1 MINQATETMLK
12 AMKMTGMANEL
23 ARQNANPKSVREMS
37 FDERLAQ
44 LVDAEWRKRQASKLE
59 KCMKDACLRYRRAQ
73 IEDIEY
79 YPDRKLDKSMMNQLA
94 TCSFV
99 DHGHH
104 IILHG
109 DSGNGKTFI
118 GCALGNAACRRFK
131 RVRYIRMQ
139 ELLESLE
146 LARLEGNY
154 RKTVNAYR
162 KLDLLILDEFLIK
175 RLTEKQASDL
185 LEIVEIR
192 SHGDEELGTAGRSTI
207 FCSQYDSADWY
218 ERLSPNDDDED
229 NPETEAIIDRIVH
242 NAIDIHIEGK
252 MSMRQRHG
260 LDAPV
265 EDAGVTVGVGSTVK
279 GGGSR

>member
-1 MINQATETMLK
+1 MISQATDTTLR
-12 AMKMTGMANEL
+12 AMKLTGMANEL
-23 ARQNANPKSVREMS
+23 ARQIANPKSVREMS

-44 LVDAEWRKRQASKLE
+44 LVDAEWHKRQASKLE

-73 IEDIEY
+73 MEDIEY
-79 YPDRKLDKSMMNQLA
+79 FPDRKLDKAQMKQLA

-139 ELLESLE
+139 ELLEILA

-154 RKTVNAYR
+154 RKVVNSYK
-162 KLDLLILDEFLIK
+162 KLDLLILDEFLIRK
-175 RLTEKQASDL
+175 LTEEQASDL

-192 SHGDEELGTAGRSTI
+192 SHGNEDLGTAGISTI
-207 FCSQYDSADWY
+207 FCSQYGYEDWY
-218 ERLSPNDDDED
+218 ERLSPGEEER

-242 NAIDIHIEGK
+242 NAMDIHIEGK

-265 EDAGVTVGVGSTVK
+265 EEAGVTVGAGSTVK
-279 GGGSR
+279 GGDPQ

>member
-1 MINQATETMLK
+1 MISQATDTTLR
-12 AMKMTGMANEL
+12 AMKLTGIANEL
-23 ARQNANPKSVREMS
+23 ARQIANPKSIQEMS

-73 IEDIEY
+73 VEDIEY
-79 YPDRKLDKSMMNQLA
+79 YPDRKLDKAQMKQLA

-99 DHGHH
+99 DQGHH

-139 ELLESLE
+139 ELLEILA

-154 RKTVNAYR
+154 RKVVNSYK
-162 KLDLLILDEFLIK
+162 KLDLLILDEFLIRK
-175 RLTEKQASDL
+175 LTEEQASDL

-192 SHGDEELGTAGRSTI
+192 SHGNEDLGTAGISTI
-207 FCSQYDSADWY
+207 FCSQYGYEDWY
-218 ERLSPNDDDED
+218 ERLSPGEEER

-252 MSMRQRHG
+252 ISMRQRHG

-265 EDAGVTVGVGSTVK
+265 EEAGVTVGAGSTVK
-279 GGGSR
+279 GGDSQ

>member
-1 MINQATETMLK
+1 
-12 AMKMTGMANEL
+12 MKLTGMANEL
-23 ARQNANPKSVREMS
+23 ARQTSNPKSVLEMS
-37 FDERLAQ
+37 FDERFAL

-59 KCMKDACLRYRRAQ
+59 KCMKVAGLRYRRAQ

-79 YPDRKLDKSMMNQLA
+79 YPDRKLNKAQMKQLA

-104 IILHG
+104 IIIHG
-109 DSGNGKTFI
+109 DSGNGKTYV
-118 GCALGNAACRRFK
+118 GCAIGNAACRRLK
-131 RVRYIRMQ
+131 RVQYLRMQ
-139 ELLESLE
+139 ELLEILA

-154 RKTVNAYR
+154 RKVVNAFK
-162 KLDLLILDEFLIK
+162 KLDLLILDEFLIRK
-175 RLTEKQASDL
+175 LTEEQASDL

-192 SHGDEELGTAGRSTI
+192 SHGDEEQNTAGRSTI
-207 FCSQYDSADWY
+207 FCSQYGSEDWY
-218 ERLSPNDDDED
+218 ERLSPGDEER

-265 EDAGVTVGVGSTVK
+265 ENAGVTVGAGSTVK
-279 GGGSR
+279 GGDSL

>member
-1 MINQATETMLK
+1 
-12 AMKMTGMANEL
+12 MKLTGMANEL
-23 ARQNANPKSVREMS
+23 ARQIANPKSVSEMT

-44 LVDAEWRKRQASKLE
+44 LVDAEWRKRQASKLK
-59 KCMKDACLRYRRAQ
+59 KCMNDACLRYRRAQ

-79 YPDRKLDKSMMNQLA
+79 YPDRKLSKAKMKELA

-99 DHGHH
+99 DNGHH

-118 GCALGNAACRRFK
+118 GCALGNAACRKFK
-131 RVRYIRMQ
+131 KVRYIRMQ

-154 RKTVNAYR
+154 RKTVNAYK
-162 KLDLLILDEFLIK
+162 KLDLLILDEFLIRK
-175 RLTEKQASDL
+175 LTEQQASDL

-192 SHGDEELGTAGRSTI
+192 SHGDEELNTAGRSTI
-207 FCSQYDSADWY
+207 FCSQYGSEDWY
-218 ERLSPNDDDED
+218 ERLSPDEEER
-229 NPETEAIIDRIVH
+229 NPETEAISDRIVH
-242 NAIDIHIEGK
+242 NAIDIHIKGK

-265 EDAGVTVGVGSTVK
+265 EEAGVTVGAGSTVN
-279 GGGSR
+279 GGVSQ

>member
-1 MINQATETMLK
+1 MISQATDTTLR
-12 AMKMTGMANEL
+12 AMKLTGMANEL
-23 ARQNANPKSVREMS
+23 ARQIANPKSVREMS

-73 IEDIEY
+73 MEDIEY
-79 YPDRKLDKSMMNQLA
+79 FPDRKLDKAQMKQLA

-139 ELLESLE
+139 ELLEILA

-154 RKTVNAYR
+154 RKVVISYK
-162 KLDLLILDEFLIK
+162 KLDLLILDEFLIRK
-175 RLTEKQASDL
+175 LTEEQASDL

-192 SHGDEELGTAGRSTI
+192 SHGNEDLGTAGISTI
-207 FCSQYDSADWY
+207 FCSQYGYEDWY
-218 ERLSPNDDDED
+218 ERLSPGEEER

-242 NAIDIHIEGK
+242 NAIDINIEGK
-252 MSMRQRHG
+252 ISMRQRHG

-265 EDAGVTVGVGSTVK
+265 EEAGVTVGAGSTVK
-279 GGGSR
+279 GGDSQ

>member
-1 MINQATETMLK
+1 MISQATDTTLR
-12 AMKMTGMANEL
+12 AMKLTGMANEL
-23 ARQNANPKSVREMS
+23 ARQVSNPKSVLEMS

-59 KCMKDACLRYRRAQ
+59 KCMKDAGLRYRRAQ
-73 IEDIEY
+73 MEDIEY
-79 YPDRKLDKSMMNQLA
+79 YPDRKLDKTQMKQLA

-99 DHGHH
+99 DYGHH

-109 DSGNGKTFI
+109 DSGNGKTYI

-139 ELLESLE
+139 ELLESLS

-154 RKTVNAYR
+154 RKVVNTYK
-162 KLDLLILDEFLIK
+162 KLDLLILDEFLIRK
-175 RLTEKQASDL
+175 LTEEQASDL

-192 SHGDEELGTAGRSTI
+192 SHGDEEENTAGRSTI
-207 FCSQYDSADWY
+207 FCSQYGSEDWY
-218 ERLSPNDDDED
+218 ERLSPGDEER

-260 LDAPV
+260 LDAPA
-265 EDAGVTVGVGSTVK
+265 ENASVTVGAGSTVT
-279 GGGSR
+279 GGDPQ

>member
-1 MINQATETMLK
+1 
-12 AMKMTGMANEL
+12 MKLTGMANEL
-23 ARQNANPKSVREMS
+23 ARQIANPKSVLEMS

-73 IEDIEY
+73 VEDIEY
-79 YPDRKLDKSMMNQLA
+79 YPDRKLDKAQMKQLA

-139 ELLESLE
+139 ELLEI
-146 LARLEGNY
+146 LALAKLEGNY
-154 RKTVNAYR
+154 RKVVNSYK
-162 KLDLLILDEFLIK
+162 KLDLLILDEFLIRK
-175 RLTEKQASDL
+175 LTEEQASDL

-192 SHGDEELGTAGRSTI
+192 SHGNEDLGTAGISTI
-207 FCSQYDSADWY
+207 FCSQYGYEDWY
-218 ERLSPNDDDED
+218 ERLSPGEEER

-252 MSMRQRHG
+252 ISMRQRHG

-265 EDAGVTVGVGSTVK
+265 EEAGVTVGEGSTVK
-279 GGGSR
+279 GGDPQ

>member
-1 MINQATETMLK
+1 MISQATDTTLR
-12 AMKMTGMANEL
+12 AMKLTGMANEL
-23 ARQNANPKSVREMS
+23 ARQIANPKSVREMS

-44 LVDAEWRKRQASKLE
+44 LVDAEWRKRQASKME

-73 IEDIEY
+73 VEDIEY
-79 YPDRKLDKSMMNQLA
+79 YPDRKLDKAQMKELA

-139 ELLESLE
+139 ELLEI
-146 LARLEGNY
+146 LALAKLEGNY
-154 RKTVNAYR
+154 RKVVNSYK
-162 KLDLLILDEFLIK
+162 KLELLILDEFLIRK
-175 RLTEKQASDL
+175 LTEEQASDL

-192 SHGDEELGTAGRSTI
+192 SHGNEDLGTAGISTI
-207 FCSQYDSADWY
+207 FCSQYGYEDWY
-218 ERLSPNDDDED
+218 ERLSPGEEER

-242 NAIDIHIEGK
+242 NSIDIHIEGK
-252 MSMRQRHG
+252 ISMRQRHG

-265 EDAGVTVGVGSTVK
+265 EEAGVTVGAGSTVK
-279 GGGSR
+279 GGDSQ

>member
-1 MINQATETMLK
+1 MINQATDTTLR
-12 AMKMTGMANEL
+12 AMKLTGMANEL
-23 ARQNANPKSVREMS
+23 ARQTANPKSVLDMS

-59 KCMKDACLRYRRAQ
+59 KCMKAACLRYRRAQ

-79 YPDRKLDKSMMNQLA
+79 YSDRKLDKAQMKQLA

-139 ELLESLE
+139 ELLEALA

-154 RKTVNAYR
+154 RKTVNAYK
-162 KLDLLILDEFLIK
+162 KLDLLILDEFLIRK
-175 RLTEKQASDL
+175 LTEEQASDL

-192 SHGDEELGTAGRSTI
+192 SHGNEDLGTAGLSTI
-207 FCSQYDSADWY
+207 FCSQYSSEEWY
-218 ERLSPNDDDED
+218 ERLSPGDEEH

-252 MSMRQRHG
+252 ISMRQRHG

-265 EDAGVTVGVGSTVK
+265 ENVGVTVGAGSTVK
-279 GGGSR
+279 GGDPQ

>member
-1 MINQATETMLK
+1 MINQATDTTLR
-12 AMKMTGMANEL
+12 AMKLTGMANEL
-23 ARQNANPKSVREMS
+23 ARQIANPKSVLEMS

-59 KCMKDACLRYRRAQ
+59 KCMKDASLRYRRAQ

-79 YPDRKLDKSMMNQLA
+79 YSDRKLDKAQMKQLA

-139 ELLESLE
+139 ELLESLA

-154 RKTVNAYR
+154 RKVVNAYK
-162 KLDLLILDEFLIK
+162 KLDLLILDEFLIRK
-175 RLTEKQASDL
+175 LTEEQASDL

-192 SHGDEELGTAGRSTI
+192 SHGDEEQNTAGRSTI
-207 FCSQYDSADWY
+207 FCSQYGPEDWY
-218 ERLSPNDDDED
+218 ERLSPGDEEH

-265 EDAGVTVGVGSTVK
+265 EEAGVTVGAGSTVK
-279 GGGSR
+279 GGDSQ

>member
-1 MINQATETMLK
+1 MINQATDTTLR
-12 AMKMTGMANEL
+12 AMKLTGMANEL
-23 ARQNANPKSVREMS
+23 ARQIANPKSVLEMS

-73 IEDIEY
+73 MEDIEY
-79 YPDRKLDKSMMNQLA
+79 YPDRKLDKAQMKQLA

-99 DHGHH
+99 DYGHH

-139 ELLESLE
+139 ELLEILA

-154 RKTVNAYR
+154 RKVVNAYK
-162 KLDLLILDEFLIK
+162 KLDLLILDEFLIRK
-175 RLTEKQASDL
+175 LTEEQASDL
-185 LEIVEIR
+185 LEIAEIR
-192 SHGDEELGTAGRSTI
+192 SHGDEEQNTAGRSTI
-207 FCSQYDSADWY
+207 FCTQYGSEDWY
-218 ERLSPNDDDED
+218 ERLSPGDEER

-265 EDAGVTVGVGSTVK
+265 EEAGVTVGACSTVK
-279 GGGSR
+279 GGDSQ

>member
-1 MINQATETMLK
+1 MINQATDTTLR
-12 AMKMTGMANEL
+12 AMKLTGMANEL
-23 ARQNANPKSVREMS
+23 ARQIANPKSVLEMS

-59 KCMKDACLRYRRAQ
+59 KCMKDASLRYRRAQ

-79 YPDRKLDKSMMNQLA
+79 YSDRKLDKAQMKQLA

-139 ELLESLE
+139 ELLENLA

-154 RKTVNAYR
+154 RKVVNAYK
-162 KLDLLILDEFLIK
+162 KLDLLILDEFLIRK
-175 RLTEKQASDL
+175 LTEEQASDL

-192 SHGDEELGTAGRSTI
+192 SHGDEEQNTAGRSTI
-207 FCSQYDSADWY
+207 FCSQYGSGDWY
-218 ERLSPNDDDED
+218 ERLSPGDEEH

-265 EDAGVTVGVGSTVK
+265 EEAGVTVGAGSTVK
-279 GGGSR
+279 GGDSQ

>member
-1 MINQATETMLK
+1 MISQATDTTLR
-12 AMKMTGMANEL
+12 AMKLTGMANEL
-23 ARQNANPKSVREMS
+23 ARQIANPKSVREMS

-73 IEDIEY
+73 MEDIEY
-79 YPDRKLDKSMMNQLA
+79 YPDRKLDKAQMKQLA

-139 ELLESLE
+139 ELLEI
-146 LARLEGNY
+146 LALAKLEGNY
-154 RKTVNAYR
+154 RKVVNSYK
-162 KLDLLILDEFLIK
+162 KLELLILDEFLIRK
-175 RLTEKQASDL
+175 LTEEQASDL

-192 SHGDEELGTAGRSTI
+192 SHGNEDLGTAGISTI
-207 FCSQYDSADWY
+207 FCSQYGYEDWY
-218 ERLSPNDDDED
+218 ERLSPGEEER

-252 MSMRQRHG
+252 ISMRQRHG

-265 EDAGVTVGVGSTVK
+265 EEAGVTVGAGSTVK
-279 GGGSR
+279 GGDSQ

>member
-1 MINQATETMLK
+1 MINQATDTTLR
-12 AMKMTGMANEL
+12 AMKLTGMANEL
-23 ARQNANPKSVREMS
+23 ARQIANPKSVLEMS

-59 KCMKDACLRYRRAQ
+59 KCMKDASLRYRRAQ

-79 YPDRKLDKSMMNQLA
+79 YSDRKLDKAQMKQLA

-139 ELLESLE
+139 ELLENLA

-154 RKTVNAYR
+154 RKVVNAYK
-162 KLDLLILDEFLIK
+162 KLDLLILDEFLIRK
-175 RLTEKQASDL
+175 LTEEQASDL

-192 SHGDEELGTAGRSTI
+192 SHGDEEQNTAGRSTI
-207 FCSQYDSADWY
+207 FCSQYGPEDWY
-218 ERLSPNDDDED
+218 ERLSPGDEEH

-265 EDAGVTVGVGSTVK
+265 EEAGVTVGAGSTVK
-279 GGGSR
+279 GGDSQ